1 MREKGT
7 VIEIRG
13 GTARVNLVPEDAD
26 RCGSCRACDMGGGEK
41 QEHIIE
47 VPATEGLAAGDE
59 VFIEVPLPSRYLS
72 IVLFF
77 VLPLMFLGAGCVAGY
92 FIGKALFE
100 GEFAADLFTIILGA
114 VGLALSYIIVRI
126 IDKFFLRKRTPP
138 RIVQK

>member
-7 VIEIRG
+7 VIEISD
-13 GTARVNLVPEDAD
+13 GTARVNLVPEDAGK
-26 RCGSCRACDMGGGEK
+26 CGSCHACDLGRDEK

-47 VPATEGLAAGDE
+47 VPATAGLTTGDE

-77 VLPLMFLGAGCVAGY
+77 VLPLIFLGAGCVAGY

-100 GEFAADLFTIILGA
+100 MEFAADLFTIILGA
-114 VGLALSYIIVRI
+114 VGLALSYIIVRV
-126 IDKFFLRKRTPP
+126 IDKYFLGKRTPP
-138 RIVQK
+138 RIVQQ